1 MFKFFGFLLAAVLW
15 IMFVMVLEQ
24 MFFIFSRI
32 TSASRI
38 TCASNF
44 AFSRITS
51 ASRITCASLLFF

>member
-32 TSASRI
+32 ISASRI